1 GKVRFARCDSHPM
14 RLLKSVAAVG
24 FHHCVTVLCV
34 YLSVFLRQLFA
45 SSIVVGL
52 GKGTILEGGYAN
64 SSQQSRFR
72 TTTRDEV
79 CRKLQRM
86 AISGHSHPRRIR
98 PVQQRM
104 KISRQAVKQTT
115 EHLATHPADF
125 EIVSI
130 RK

>member
-1 GKVRFARCDSHPM
+1 
-14 RLLKSVAAVG
+14 
-24 FHHCVTVLCV
+24 CV

-72 TTTRDEV
+72 TTRRDEV

-115 EHLATHPADF
+115 EHLATHLLTSRSFQSGNEPAQSLKKAAF
-125 EIVSI
+125 GPPFLFLT
-130 RK
+130 R